1 MLENSMEHTA
11 AKTLSGVITTRPV
24 YGKVSTAAALY
35 IALGIYLYLPYLNHF
50 KKLEYLILMNS
61 AIGALGCFVL
71 SRRWLDAFA
80 SQLVAGAVYGF
91 SPFALGFAAYHP
103 LAGLPLAAVPW
114 LFCPAVYY
122 HVEMKNAFRKKSIA
136 SALAGIPFVFTVL
149 FFLVCAK
156 IGSVHLFP
164 MPVQLKLDLARVGS
178 FVTPLAL
185 KPQEFIFGFYHVPLA
200 VGFFGLLMWFK
211 SGRFKI
217 LLILAPAM
225 VLSMLDPV
233 FEVPPVVWAL
243 TVMLFGAV
251 VIGLGMEGLAVAGKK
266 DGKWILLCILMTCAV
281 TVFTLVRSFE
291 LGFIYLQTTRIHAMA
306 IVLIGTIYLLTGLN
320 YRTGLLRWSLL
331 CAGIVADVLLGARYL
346 IDMLF

>member
-1 MLENSMEHTA
+1 MERSA

-35 IALGIYLYLPYLNHF
+35 IALGIYLYLPYLDNF
-50 KKLEYLILMNS
+50 KRVEYLILMNS

-80 SQLVAGAVYGF
+80 AQLVAGAVYGF

-114 LFCPAVYY
+114 LFYPAIFY
-122 HVEMKNAFRKKSIA
+122 HAEIKNTLREKGIA
-136 SALAGIPFVFTVL
+136 SALVVMPFVFIVL
-149 FFLVCAK
+149 FFLLCAK
-156 IGSVHLFP
+156 AGRVHLFP
-164 MPVQLKLDLARVGS
+164 MPVHLKLNAAGLGAFIS
-178 FVTPLAL
+178 PLAL

-200 VGFFGLLMWFK
+200 VGFFGLLIWFK

-225 VLSMLDPV
+225 LLSMIDPV

-243 TVMLFGAV
+243 AVMLFGAV
-251 VIGLGMEGLAVAGKK
+251 VIGLGMEGLALAGKK
-266 DGKWILLCILMTCAV
+266 DGKWILLCILIACAV
-281 TVFTLVRSFE
+281 TVFTLIRSSE
-291 LGFIYLQTTRIHAMA
+291 LGFIYLQTTRIHAMS

-331 CAGIVADVLLGARYL
+331 CAGIGADVLLGARYL
-346 IDMLF
+346 IDVLF